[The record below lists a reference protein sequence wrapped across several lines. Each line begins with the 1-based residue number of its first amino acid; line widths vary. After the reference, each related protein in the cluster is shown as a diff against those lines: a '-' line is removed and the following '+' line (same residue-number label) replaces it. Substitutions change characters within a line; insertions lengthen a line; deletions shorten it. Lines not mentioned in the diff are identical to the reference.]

1 MVTEHLEA
9 LPESKAKVKRQPSRL
24 ADLIELLT
32 GSVTNPEQES
42 QDSTKTCQV

>member
-9 LPESKAKVKRQPSRL
+9 LPESKAKVKRQPSL